1 MEYFSG
7 STKLGESTT
16 APDFPFTWTSTSGT
30 HTITAKATDNS
41 LGFTT
46 SAPITVY
53 VTTAVT
59 QGLKGD
65 YYANKTLTAPIA
77 GTRTD
82 ASSAGAAIDFSTASL
97 PVWPTNLGFPNLTTT
112 TNFSVRWSG
121 QVRATITG
129 NYTFTT
135 NNTNDGARLFV
146 NGIQIIN
153 NWNNVADNTTQSA
166 TSSQIALTAGQLY
179 DIVLEYYQDTG
190 NGSINLKWR
199 PGLGFTANIP
209 QSVLYPDSVPIIVNH
224 PVAVSKD
231 QGESATFTALSSGKN
246 LTYQWRKNGVF
257 IPGATSQTYTI
268 PYLTP
273 GDTGPYSVFVSNSYG
288 FAISNNAQLSVTY
301 TDTDTD
307 GIQNYWET
315 ANGMN
320 PNSAADAALD
330 TDGDGYTNLQE
341 FLAGTNPNNANS
353 KFAVTIATANSG
365 PGFTLT
371 FTAMPYKSYSIQYK
385 DSLTAASWTTL
396 QSYPSTT
403 SQQTITYTD
412 PTGTT
417 SRFYHITTP

>member
-1 MEYFSG
+1 
-7 STKLGESTT
+7 
-16 APDFPFTWTSTSGT
+16 
-30 HTITAKATDNS
+30 
-41 LGFTT
+41 
-46 SAPITVY
+46 
-53 VTTAVT
+53 
-59 QGLKGD
+59 
-65 YYANKTLTAPIA
+65 
-77 GTRTD
+77 
-82 ASSAGAAIDFSTASL
+82 
-97 PVWPTNLGFPNLTTT
+97 VWPTNLGFPNLTTT

-121 QVRATITG
+121 QVRATVTG

-166 TSSQIALTAGQLY
+166 TSSQIALVAGQLY

-273 GDTGPYSVFVSNSYG
+273 GDAAQYSVFVSNSYG
-288 FAISNNAQLSVTY
+288 FAISNNAQLNVTY
-301 TDTDTD
+301 TDTDGD

-320 PNSAADAALD
+320 PNSAADASLD

-365 PGFTLT
+365 PGYTLT

-385 DSLTAASWTTL
+385 DSLGAASWTTL
-396 QSYPSTT
+396 QSYPSTS

-412 PTGTT
+412 STGTS